1 MMADQDSPL
10 GMPLDNARYRH
21 LVEQSG
27 DMISTH
33 RPGDWAYTT
42 INPALVEV
50 CGYTADELLGR
61 PAYDFFHPD
70 DAQAMKRRMIPA
82 IYQHGVRTFRYRSR
96 HKNGRYF
103 WLESTHRSI
112 RDPES
117 NELIEIISVTRDIT
131 KQVKA
136 ESASKRLAQI
146 LEVSS
151 DLVMFCDPTLRV
163 NYMNPSALAGFSI
176 AQFEGANL
184 ESLLAEDS
192 VTRLREIIFPQAKKE
207 GAWRGEIRLK
217 SPRFSKRFMILREV
231 LIHVSTDGLDD
242 QEQYSLIV
250 MDLTRQAA
258 AERESRH
265 HQSELAHANRL
276 SSLGEM
282 ASGLAHEINQPL
294 ATALNYASGAIS
306 QIDNGKLNKVQDLT
320 PVLEK
325 IALQA
330 QRAAGIVKR
339 LRSLVKKTP
348 YQRQEFLLNPV
359 CLDVVDFIRH
369 ELRKAGVNV
378 VCRLADEELM
388 LEADRIQLE
397 QVLINLLRNA
407 LDAHEGLDADH
418 PPIEMITSGDAEN
431 VFIEVLDYGKG
442 MEPDYLEELFKPYV
456 TSKPQG
462 LGMGLSITR
471 TIVETHGGAIDVES
485 RVATPE
491 KSGFTR
497 FSIRLPKQGK

>member
-1 MMADQDSPL
+1 MTGYRESEL

-42 INPALVEV
+42 VNPALIEI
-50 CGYTADELLGR
+50 CGYEVEELLGR

-96 HKNGRYF
+96 HKNGQYF

-117 NELIEIISVTRDIT
+117 NELIEIISVTRDIS
-131 KQVKA
+131 KQVEA
-136 ESASKRLAQI
+136 ESASKRLAQV
-146 LEVSS
+146 LEASS
-151 DLVMFCDPTLRV
+151 DLVMFCDPSFSV
-163 NYMNPSALAGFSI
+163 NYMNASALSGFDISSFAGES
-176 AQFEGANL
+176 L

-192 VTRLREIIFPQAKKE
+192 VKRLRETIFPQAKAS
-207 GAWRGEIRLK
+207 GAWRGDIRLK
-217 SPRFSKRFMILREV
+217 SPRFSKRFMVLREV
-231 LIHVSTDGLDD
+231 LIHLATDGLNE

-250 MDLTRQAA
+250 LDLTRQAA

-265 HQSELAHANRL
+265 HQSELAHANRM

-294 ATALNYASGAIS
+294 ATALNYASGATRQIESGKIS
-306 QIDNGKLNKVQDLT
+306 QVQQLT

-369 ELRKAGVNV
+369 ELRKAGVDV
-378 VCRLADEELM
+378 VCRLAEEDLM

-407 LDAHEGLDADH
+407 LDAHEGLETDR
-418 PPIEMITSGDAEN
+418 PPIEIITSGDDEN
-431 VFIEVLDYGKG
+431 VLIEVLDYGKG
-442 MEPDYLEELFKPYV
+442 IEPEALAELFKPYV

-471 TIVETHGGAIDVES
+471 TIVETHGGKIDVES
-485 RVATPE
+485 RVASAEQT
-491 KSGFTR
+491 GFTR
-497 FSIRLPKQGK
+497 FSVRLPKHGK